1 MSQRVNESQISTNDE
16 AGVPDHTRVLQ
27 RINDNVSISSVGN
40 TFSFDTGN
48 NDGQIAGNTSRDI
61 QIPISKPEASIL
73 VVRVVPQSD
82 TQAAFEIYED
92 SSRDKI
98 DRAFRATRIEDTDI
112 LNTVPAGVT
121 GLSYDEKS
129 DNAELNARIINN
141 TTTPSN
147 FKIEVKVV

>member
-16 AGVPDHTRVLQ
+16 AGVPDHTQVVE
-27 RINDNVSISSVGN
+27 RINENVHISNVGD
-40 TFSFDTGN
+40 TFSYDTGN
-48 NDGQIAGNTSRDI
+48 NDGQVAGNTSRDI
-61 QIPISKPEASIL
+61 QIPITKPEVSIL
-73 VVRVVPQSD
+73 LVKVVPQSD
-82 TQAAFEIYED
+82 TQASFEIYED

-112 LNTVPAGVT
+112 LNTVPPGVT
-121 GLSYDEKS
+121 GLSYNEKS

-147 FKIEVKVV
+147 FKIEVKVI

>member
-1 MSQRVNESQISTNDE
+1 MSQRINESQISTNDQ
-16 AGVPDHTRVLQ
+16 AGVPDHTQVIQ
-27 RINDNVSISSVGN
+27 RINDNVSISNVGD